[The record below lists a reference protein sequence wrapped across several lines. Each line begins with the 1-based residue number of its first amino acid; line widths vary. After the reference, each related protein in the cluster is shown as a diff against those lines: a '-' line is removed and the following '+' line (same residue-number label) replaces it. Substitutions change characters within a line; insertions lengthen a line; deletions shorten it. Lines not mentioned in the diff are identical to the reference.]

1 MASYEVLDPT
11 AKPANL
17 SAVDTPILTPRPETL
32 DDKVLGILWNGRQ
45 PGPGEEILKGIA
57 EELKKRYRIRDVL
70 FRRKPF
76 VGNVAPDDIITYLA
90 TRSHAVLTGV
100 GD

>member
-1 MASYEVLDPT
+1 MARYEVLNPT
-11 AKPANL
+11 AKPADF
-17 SAVDTPILTPRPETL
+17 SSQETPALTQRPGTL

-45 PGPGEEILKGIA
+45 PGPGEDILKGIA
-57 EELKKRYRIRDVL
+57 EELKKRYRIKEVL

-76 VGNVAPDDIITYLA
+76 VGNVAPDEIITYLA